1 MTEAEVD
8 HRWSLFLKE
17 RRHLLAYVRR
27 LAPWGCEHT
36 DVLQEVG
43 LQLLLQ
49 PDSAIPR
56 DRFAAWLKSVARH
69 IVLHKLRAQRYERAK
84 LAALDTVSHVDPWA
98 SDRDERVRS
107 SLACELEQMDRPSRE
122 ILLRRYV
129 LGQTSHEIASEM
141 NLSAAAVRMRL
152 MRIRGELS
160 ARNRDNDV
168 NEEPPSA
175 ARNREGAKRALGL
188 ADGPSAEK
196 CGHDCRRSVYRR
208 SA

>member
-1 MTEAEVD
+1 
-8 HRWSLFLKE
+8 
-17 RRHLLAYVRR
+17 
-27 LAPWGCEHT
+27 
-36 DVLQEVG
+36 LQEVG